1 MNVFEFR
8 RIMSA
13 WSVVIMAIKS
23 MKICDFT
30 DHITDVGI
38 TVIGRPKPQLPDVG
52 VNQ

>member
-1 MNVFEFR
+1 MNVFEFW

-23 MKICDFT
+23 MKICNFT
-30 DHITDVGI
+30 DHITDVSI